1 MKTNIFKD
9 FSVLQWRGLFKIVAF
24 AAITILSL
32 SACKSS
38 ENQNMKRIHPYA
50 QLPSYSSF
58 DEIPYPFEVKK
69 IKISE
74 DITLAYVDEGSA
86 TSSEHETIIFI
97 HGLGSYLPAWQKNIS
112 ELSKNY
118 RTIAIDLPGYGKS
131 SKLPHSGSMTFYAG
145 VVSEFMEKLQIKKAY
160 IAGHSMGGQIAMVM
174 ALYHPAQ
181 VKGLILAA
189 PAGFE
194 AFNKGQ
200 KQWFRNVMTVDG
212 VKRTQVDDI
221 QTNLYYNF
229 YRMPKDAEFMITDRI
244 AMRKAADFEAY
255 CYAVVQSVNGM
266 VDEPVLPFLKNI
278 KQPVLILFGENDNL
292 IPNRFLNPGRTKEI
306 AEAGH
311 RELPNS
317 KLVMIP
323 RIGHFLQFESPTIF
337 NQEVQRFIQS
347 GKSSL

>member
-1 MKTNIFKD
+1 MKSIK
-9 FSVLQWRGLFKIVAF
+9 FSDYQLFRLHGPFSAVFLAFLVLIG
-24 AAITILSL
+24 L
-32 SACKSS
+32 SACKTS
-38 ENQNMKRIHPYA
+38 ERQSMQRIHPYA

-58 DEIPYPFEVKK
+58 EDIPYPFEVKK
-69 IKISE
+69 AKISE
-74 DITLAYVDEGSA
+74 DITLAYVDEGNTA
-86 TSSEHETIIFI
+86 EVGRETILFI

-112 ELSKNY
+112 ELSKQY

-131 SKLPHSGSMTFYAG
+131 SKLPHSGSMTFYAS
-145 VVSEFMEKLQIKKAY
+145 VVNELMNHLQIPHAY

-174 ALYHPAQ
+174 ALYHPEK

-194 AFNKGQ
+194 TFTKGQ
-200 KQWFRNVMTVDG
+200 KQWFRNVMTLDG

-229 YRMPKDAEFMITDRI
+229 YRMPKEAEFMITDRI

-266 VDEPVLPFLKNI
+266 VDEPVLPFLKMI
-278 KQPVLILFGENDNL
+278 KQPTLVLFGENDNL
-292 IPNRFLNPGRTKEI
+292 IPNRFLNPGRTIEV

-317 KLVMIP
+317 QLVMLP
-323 RIGHFLQFESPTIF
+323 RTGHFLQFESAEAF
-337 NQEVQRFIQS
+337 NIEVSKFIQT
-347 GKSSL
+347 KK